1 MKAKRMPFGKH
12 KNKPI
17 SKLPQSYVL
26 WLWNNVDL
34 ARWGIEGAVKDALG
48 MADDDE
54 ANGEDDDALG
64 ELQERLEQAVFQG
77 QQLQQRL
84 LEAQAENEQLKQR
97 MKTAFRKLSFQ
108 CHPDRGGDHETMVL
122 VNELLGA

>member
-17 SKLPQSYVL
+17 SELPPSYAL

-48 MADDDE
+48 LSDDE
-54 ANGEDDDALG
+54 GGDEGDDAALG
-64 ELQERLEQAVFQG
+64 ELQERLEQAVFQA

-84 LEAQAENEQLKQR
+84 LGAQAENEQLKRR
-97 MKTAFRKLSFQ
+97 MKTAYRKLSFR

-122 VNELLGA
+122 VNELLGE

>member
-48 MADDDE
+48 MVDDDE

-84 LEAQAENEQLKQR
+84 L
-97 MKTAFRKLSFQ
+97 
-108 CHPDRGGDHETMVL
+108 VL
-122 VNELLGA
+122 LR

>member
-1 MKAKRMPFGKH
+1 MPFGKH

-17 SKLPQSYVL
+17 AQLPHSYVL

-34 ARWGIEGAVKDALG
+34 ARWGIESAVKDALG
-48 MADDDE
+48 FCDADEEDNE
-54 ANGEDDDALG
+54 EDDDSLG
-64 ELQERLEQAVFQG
+64 ELQERLEQAVFQA

-97 MKTAFRKLSFQ
+97 MKTAFRKLSLQ

-122 VNELLGA
+122 VNELLGG